1 MSLQQQILIG
11 FAILSLG
18 IVAIFTWVALS
29 TRAPALSPSVVTEQG
44 NQVRRFWV
52 GALLATLGLSFVVTI
67 PRYPYANEAA
77 QVVSTHYSVEALQ
90 YAFLMPTEL
99 PVNTPI
105 TFDVTARDVNH
116 GFGIYDPSDRL
127 IAQVQAMPNY
137 VNHLNVTFRQPG
149 TYTVRCLEYCGI
161 VHHYMQSSFEVK

>member
-1 MSLQQQILIG
+1 MSLQQQVLII
-11 FAILSLG
+11 FATLSLG

-44 NQVRRFWV
+44 NQVRRYWV
-52 GALLATLGLSFVVTI
+52 GALLVALGLSFVITL

-77 QVVSTHYSVEALQ
+77 QAASTHYPVEALQ

-99 PVNTPI
+99 PVNTPV

-116 GFGIYDPSDRL
+116 GFGIYDPGDRL
-127 IAQVQAMPNY
+127 V
-137 VNHLNVTFRQPG
+137 
-149 TYTVRCLEYCGI
+149 E
-161 VHHYMQSSFEVK
+161 